1 MTRRKKEKSL
11 QVEEK
16 NEVVMTEQVVIDAI
30 EEAEKELDLKRQEL
44 ELVKRELEEKKAEL
58 SKVPARVIDEDEKE
72 VMKKHEG
79 QSKEKQS
86 LKEKIERQKAYDNEM
101 VTGRFTNRRVP
112 GQPAKVPYIK
122 YADDP
127 VKWWHFQDGQV
138 YTIPRGLADQLNGG
152 SENDP
157 CYYMPR
163 FIQKTGEL
171 VPSNTTGENSQ
182 IAQVDTSNKKYMFSP
197 VGF

>member
-1 MTRRKKEKSL
+1 MSRRKKEKSL

-16 NEVVMTEQVVIDAI
+16 NEAVMTEQVIIDAI
-30 EEAEKELDLKRQEL
+30 ETAEKELDQKRMEL
-44 ELVKRELEEKKAEL
+44 EIVKRELEEKKAEL
-58 SKVPARVIDEDEKE
+58 AKVPARVIDEDEKE
-72 VMKKHEG
+72 VLKKHEG
-79 QSKEKQS
+79 LSKEKQS
-86 LKEKIERQKAYDNEM
+86 LKEKIERQKAHDNEL

-122 YADDP
+122 YSDDP
-127 VKWWHFQDGQV
+127 VRWWNFQDGQV

-152 SENDP
+152 SEDDP

-163 FIQKTGEL
+163 FIQKTGEYI
-171 VPSNTTGENSQ
+171 PSQTAGENSQ
-182 IAQVDTSNKKYMFSP
+182 ISQVDTSNKKFMFSP